1 MTDAAAPHE
10 PSPSS
15 APPPAVDLES
25 VHHLAQGESYYHEEL
40 RWGRIALVCA
50 GILGAAVAGALAL
63 KATRKAPPRKPSVTK
78 KVGVQVVAAG
88 PQRIVPQV
96 QGLARARPRR
106 RVVISAE
113 VGGQVAWIHEHLEDG
128 AHLGSGTVVL
138 QIDPV
143 DQRAQLARVQ
153 ATLASARAEVARLEA
168 SARYLSERL
177 QVAQETLA
185 LEQRELAR
193 VEGLESGGI
202 NSQRELE
209 QARRSVLRA
218 RDSLIGLDQTSVL
231 LAPQLR
237 AARARVQEQEAQR
250 VLAQLDLERTTLR
263 LPFAGQLA
271 AVSVEAHQRVAP
283 GTVLF
288 ELWDDGAVE
297 VPVVLPLAEASLL
310 APDLR
315 ATPLQQVEVVLEQQG
330 EVLRWPGQL
339 IRFEPVDAET
349 QTVRAVVRVEDASRG
364 GLPLSAGMFVQVEL
378 AGPPRDLPL
387 ALPVEALQE
396 GDRVYL
402 LQEGKLAVRRVQ
414 RGRRI
419 GRWVTI
425 TGGLAA
431 GEQVIV
437 SPLERAV
444 EGIPLE
450 VTGDEAP
457 RSEPK

>member
-1 MTDAAAPHE
+1 MTDPAPSAE
-10 PSPSS
+10 PSATP
-15 APPPAVDLES
+15 APAGEVDLES
-25 VHHLAQGESYYHEEL
+25 VEHLAQGESYYHEEL
-40 RWGRIALVCA
+40 RWGRIALVCG
-50 GILGAAVAGALAL
+50 GILALAL
-63 KATRKAPPRKPSVTK
+63 GVFVLLKSSRKAPPRKPSVTK
-78 KVGVQVVAAG
+78 KVGVKVVAAG
-88 PQRIVPQV
+88 PQRITPQV
-96 QGLARARPRR
+96 QGLARTRPRR

-128 AHLGSGTVVL
+128 AHLDSGTVVL
-138 QIDPV
+138 QIDAV
-143 DQRAQLARVQ
+143 DQRAQLARVE

-168 SARYLSERL
+168 SERFL
-177 QVAQETLA
+177 TDRLEVAKETLA
-185 LEQRELAR
+185 LERRELAR

-202 NSQRELE
+202 NTQRELE
-209 QARRSVLRA
+209 EARRSVLRA
-218 RDSLIGLDQTSVL
+218 RDALIGLDQTSVL

-237 AARARVQEQEAQR
+237 AAQARVQEQEAQR
-250 VLAQLDLERTTLR
+250 VLARLDLERTTIRLR
-263 LPFAGQLA
+263 FAGQLA
-271 AVSVEAHQRVAP
+271 AVNVEAHQRVAP

-315 ATPLQQVEVVLEQQG
+315 ATPLQRVEVVFEQQG

-349 QTVRAVVRVEDASRG
+349 QTVRAVVRVQDATRG
-364 GLPLSAGMFVQVEL
+364 GLPLSAGMFVQVHL
-378 AGPPRDLPL
+378 TGPPRDVPL

-402 LQEGKLAVRRVQ
+402 IQDGKLAMRRVQ

-437 SPLERAV
+437 SPLERAI

-450 VTGDEAP
+450 VVGDEP
-457 RSEPK
+457 HRSEPK